1 MDEGLA
7 VVFENG
13 DLRWAEKMVG
23 KAPSLIPL
31 PQLHNGFLILPE
43 DQIPLA
49 YAESALAVRMLM
61 DRSGALTLTMLLK
74 DLDAGQDF
82 ATAFDH
88 HFTFSYLEFQRVWYE
103 PLKASSGQ

>member
-1 MDEGLA
+1 
-7 VVFENG
+7 
-13 DLRWAEKMVG
+13 
-23 KAPSLIPL
+23 
-31 PQLHNGFLILPE
+31 
-43 DQIPLA
+43 
-49 YAESALAVRMLM
+49 MLM